1 MNKYKEKARFGEDKF
16 LKEDEEYLLK
26 ESRPVKEASI
36 KKLNKKKMNQFI
48 EDILTNKRLTSVLYA
63 TNAKIEIKTYLR
75 TKKNLQRS
83 EDKVKNDYE
92 TSYLVRKQNFRE
104 AYYQMRKEIDNYKI
118 EKENHKNFLTQS
130 NYQKYLTFKKLDC
143 EKNLG
148 NQTART
154 TRIQGFERAYASVEN
169 KLNSVKKS
177 KELKTITN
185 NSNNNRCVTEN
196 NLQKIILP
204 EIKLNIKDV
213 YSRLY
218 NNSVLVTP
226 VYKNNFYRFLSKEKA
241 QAGIKAKKQKIK
253 FNIKNVLNNT
263 NGKEFTV
270 ETNDETISKCLIK
283 YSGGPEN
290 IQFLNEKKFN
300 EKQKFDKSNEDYVDF
315 YDLVEKNTGNSY
327 LHKAVIDNYP
337 EIVKYILDKGADVNK
352 QNDNGDTALHI
363 AAKNDNVEI
372 IELLI
377 KNKAALDIPNKEGVI
392 PFELFSPDVKKE
404 FGFGKTTIVNPARNY
419 N

>member
-148 NQTART
+148 NKTART